1 MTTLTQK
8 DLFAKA
14 YSLENEILTAQELL
28 KELKSDYTYHEE
40 FNPKGLAKD
49 DVASALKAAKCFAKA
64 NDLKEKSDELLA
76 IDALIQELS

>member
-40 FNPKGLAKD
+40 FNPKGMSKD
-49 DVASALKAAKCFAKA
+49 DVASTLKAARAFAKA